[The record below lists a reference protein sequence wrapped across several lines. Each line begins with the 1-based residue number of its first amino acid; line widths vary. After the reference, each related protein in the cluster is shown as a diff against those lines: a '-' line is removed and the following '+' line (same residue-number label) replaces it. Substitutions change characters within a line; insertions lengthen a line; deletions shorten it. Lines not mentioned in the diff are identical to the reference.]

1 MQVRD
6 ENMSKT
12 FGIVLSWIKY
22 KESSKIVTLFTE
34 ELGKI
39 SIMAQGALK
48 PKSQLLAATE
58 VFSKSHFELK
68 KGKNFYYIE
77 SAELESSNFSIRQDM
92 DRLAYGFYILELVE
106 RSMPEGESSSRIF
119 GMLDKALFDMSKSER
134 PIMQTI
140 AFELKMIS
148 ILGYRPQLSSCLACG
163 KTASKIWDFSISE
176 GGAYCDS
183 CRRGSGVLIDQNLF
197 EAMGNILL
205 SRFEQ
210 LGELDLSSETLRR
223 IHSILYQFIIFNL
236 DLKELKSQTMLQR
249 RQIL

>member
-1 MQVRD
+1 MA
-6 ENMSKT
+6 KT

-34 ELGKI
+34 DLGRI

-48 PKSQLLAATE
+48 PKSQILAATE

-77 SAELESSNFSIRQDM
+77 SAELESSNFTIRQDI
-92 DRLAYGFYILELVE
+92 DRLTYGFYILELVE
-106 RSMPEGESSSRIF
+106 RSVPEGESSSKIF
-119 GMLDKALFDMSKSER
+119 NMLDKALFDMSSSMK
-134 PIMQTI
+134 PILQTV

-148 ILGYRPQLSSCLACG
+148 ILGYRPQLSKCLKCG
-163 KTASKIWDFSISE
+163 RTASEIWDFSIIE
-176 GGAYCDS
+176 GGVYCDS
-183 CRRGSGVLIDQNLF
+183 CRKGSGVLIDQALF

-205 SRFEQ
+205 SKFDQ
-210 LGELDLSSETLRR
+210 LDELNLSTEALLR
-223 IHSILYQFIIFNL
+223 IHSILYQFIIYNL

-249 RQIL
+249 GQKL

>member
-1 MQVRD
+1 MA
-6 ENMSKT
+6 KT

-34 ELGKI
+34 DLGKI

-48 PKSQLLAATE
+48 PKSQILAATE

-77 SAELESSNFSIRQDM
+77 SAELESSNFTIRQDI
-92 DRLAYGFYILELVE
+92 DRLTYGFYILELVE
-106 RSMPEGESSSRIF
+106 RSVPEGESSSKIF
-119 GMLDKALFDMSKSER
+119 NMLDKALFEMSNSEK
-134 PIMQTI
+134 PILQTV

-148 ILGYRPQLSSCLACG
+148 ILGYRPQLSKCLKCG
-163 KTASKIWDFSISE
+163 RTVSKIWDFSITE
-176 GGAYCDS
+176 GGVYCDS
-183 CRRGSGVLIDQNLF
+183 CRKGSGLPIDQTLF

-205 SRFEQ
+205 SRFDQ
-210 LGELDLSSETLRR
+210 LDELNLNAETLLR

-249 RQIL
+249 GQKL

>member
-1 MQVRD
+1 
-6 ENMSKT
+6 MSKT

-48 PKSQLLAATE
+48 PKSQLLATTE

-68 KGKNFYYIE
+68 KGKSFYYIE
-77 SAELESSNFSIRQDM
+77 SAELESSNFSIRQDI

-106 RSMPEGESSSRIF
+106 RSMPEGESSSKIF
-119 GMLDKALFDMSKSER
+119 GMLDKALFEMSRSER
-134 PIMQTI
+134 PILQTV
-140 AFELKMIS
+140 AFELKIIS

-163 KTASKIWDFSISE
+163 KTVSQIWDFSISE
-176 GGAYCDS
+176 GGVYCDS
-183 CRRGSGVLIDQNLF
+183 CRKGSDILIDHSIF
-197 EAMGNILL
+197 EAMGDILL

-210 LGELDLSSETLRR
+210 LEELNLSNETLRR

-249 RQIL
+249 GQRV

>member
-1 MQVRD
+1 
-6 ENMSKT
+6 MSKT

-34 ELGKI
+34 ELGRI

-77 SAELESSNFSIRQDM
+77 SAELESSNFTIRQDI

-106 RSMPEGESSSRIF
+106 RSMPGGESSSRVF
-119 GMLDKALFDMSKSER
+119 GMLDKAILEMSKSDR
-134 PIMQTI
+134 PILQTV

-163 KTASKIWDFSISE
+163 KAVSQIWDFSISE
-176 GGAYCDS
+176 GGVYCDS
-183 CRRGSGVLIDQNLF
+183 CRKGSGILIDQTLF

-210 LGELDLSSETLRR
+210 LDELNLSNETLKR

-236 DLKELKSQTMLQR
+236 ELKELKSQTMLQR
-249 RQIL
+249 GQRL